1 MRILFL
7 LNRYPGIGGIE
18 NITSLL
24 ARLFKSELGHQI
36 SIFSVISQ
44 HDVGI
49 PVTIRQDEIPVIISN
64 SSKQSEIIR
73 SFTECLINYSPEIV
87 IFQDSYAEIEYLLNF
102 IDKSTKIFVVEHNTP
117 DCLLKS
123 YINHYRHHK
132 WCSFKGFVRKLLFP
146 LIYLRILFHQQ
157 KRHKKLVDISNRYI
171 LLSASY
177 KEILKLYYNIVS
189 DKIIA
194 IPNIKNDYGLDTNVR
209 LLDKKKQVLF
219 VGRLNPQKG
228 LDHLLEIWQMIEKFL
243 PDYKLI
249 VIGDG
254 EERETF
260 DRAIKEN
267 NLKNVNCIG
276 YIDNVYDYYI
286 ESSAIFMTSNFEGL
300 PLVLAE
306 AMQFGVVPFVY
317 DTFSSVYD
325 VISDSNNGYIIP
337 PFNKK
342 EFVTRFTHFISLTKE
357 SQLQMRIN
365 AITSSEGFSA
375 RNVLH
380 AWKNILLY

>member
-24 ARLFKSELGHQI
+24 SRLFKSELGHQI
-36 SIFSVISQ
+36 SIFSVVSQ
-44 HDVGI
+44 QKVDI
-49 PVTIRQDEIPVIISN
+49 PITVRQDDIPVIISN
-64 SSKQSEIIR
+64 SAKQSEIIQ
-73 SFTECLINYSPEIV
+73 SFTECLINNSPEIV
-87 IFQDSYAEIEYLLNF
+87 IFQDSYAEIEYLLNYL
-102 IDKSTKIFVVEHNTP
+102 DETTKIFVVEHNTP
-117 DCLLKS
+117 DCLLKGYMN
-123 YINHYRHHK
+123 YIRSLK
-132 WCSFKGFVRKLLFP
+132 WCSFKGSVRKLLYP

-157 KRHKKLVDISNRYI
+157 KRHKKLVDLSNRYI
-171 LLSASY
+171 LLSESY
-177 KEILKLYYNIVS
+177 KEVLKSYYNIVS

-194 IPNIKNDYGLDTNVR
+194 IPNIKNDYGLDANVR

-228 LDHLLEIWQMIEKFL
+228 LDHLLEVWQMIENSL
-243 PDYKLI
+243 PDFKLI

-254 EERETF
+254 EEREMF
-260 DRAIKEN
+260 DRAVKEN

-286 ESSAIFMTSNFEGL
+286 ESTAIFMTSNFEGL
-300 PLVLAE
+300 PLVLSE

-325 VISDSNNGYIIP
+325 IISDSNNGYIIP

-342 EFVTRFTHFISLTKE
+342 EFLARFIHFISLTQD

-365 AITSSEGFSA
+365 AITSSERFSA
-375 RNVLH
+375 RNVLQ
-380 AWKNILLY
+380 AWKNILL